1 MRPANPGG
9 QPGVLHR
16 EIDRWLRANALGLDA
31 RRPRSELVAHL
42 WAFAKQHGL
51 RIIRDVEAS
60 PGKDF
65 DRQVRALGREALV
78 LYALPVL
85 STSAGGY
92 YSGRPGVAHDWR
104 QARHEARSRIVALVR
119 ADRALTHARERVE
132 AQALTGRAPRQ
143 LELLQ
148 REVHA

>member
-9 QPGVLHR
+9 QPGLLHR

-42 WAFAKQHGL
+42 WAFAKLRGL
-51 RIIRDVEAS
+51 RIIRDVEDA

-92 YSGRPGVAHDWR
+92 YSGRPGVAEDWDA
-104 QARHEARSRIVALVR
+104 ARGETRSRVRALIR
-119 ADRALTHARERVE
+119 ADRALRHARERLE
-132 AQALTGRAPRQ
+132 QQALTGRAPKQ
-143 LELLQ
+143 LDLIQ
-148 REVHA
+148 REVYA